1 VPTLIYEGII
11 RANYKVVHRSNGV
24 FFRIYSP
31 CAWKVDS
38 QKSISRKLHS
48 LRSQGAR
55 IVLLYPPSLDRGYPQ
70 IGVVDQ
76 AMHAGLDGPR
86 RIIEASTW
94 AGEERSARG
103 SRSWTSSA
111 SGWRSRGAA
120 SEGSAVPRASARR
133 LRPSTTTMMPTARVR
148 RELRSIHLPRTRV
161 NTAPSGPVYD
171 LLYGLRFGSPLCGY
185 TRDCASYV

>member
-11 RANYKVVHRSNGV
+11 RTNYKVVHRSNGV
-24 FFRIYSP
+24 FFAFIHPS
-31 CAWKVDS
+31 AWKVDS
-38 QKSISRKLHS
+38 RKSISSKLHS
-48 LRSQGAR
+48 LRSQGPR
-55 IVLLYPPSLDRGYPQ
+55 IVLLDPPSMDRGYPQ
-70 IGVVDQ
+70 IVVVDR
-76 AMHAGLDGPR
+76 AMRAGLDGPR

-120 SEGSAVPRASARR
+120 SEGSAVPRASAWR
-133 LRPSTTTMMPTARVR
+133 LRPSTTTLMPTARVQ
-148 RELRSIHLPRTRV
+148 RELRSIHLPRTRM
-161 NTAPSGPVYD
+161 NTAPSGSVYD
-171 LLYGLRFGSPLCGY
+171 LLYGPRFGSPLCGY